1 MSPEQYAALAQ
12 LEQNKT
18 GRKYRG
24 YTNPQSL
31 NQYDGVP
38 EAFAHGVYQAPG
50 DSARMLEG
58 LADYTSLGMASN
70 LFSPSFAEQA
80 TLSKYVDNA
89 TGVNEM
95 NYDPNNYDGIVSLT
109 NAASL
114 AGSIVGAPENALP
127 IGMVAGQTAKRLGS
141 AVGSDLMRPSMV
153 NQSGMVGFHGSPHK
167 FDSFDHSKM
176 GSGEGAQAYGWG
188 TYIAENPDVA
198 GQYKEMLTESIL
210 VDGKGISNLTTD
222 TAERALLD
230 SGFDASKAID
240 SLTAEAAKYGDSKID
255 TIRRSHIAK
264 SVAKIEDLK
273 SRGAIQSQ
281 EGSLYEVDLPDEK
294 IAQMLDWDKPLSEQS
309 AAIQAAAKGDSVP
322 LTSKGSVLYDK
333 LSSTRDMPP
342 FDNTQMMKSR
352 PDAQKAASN
361 YLNSKG
367 IPGIRYLDGNS
378 RSDGTG
384 TSNFV
389 MFDENDM
396 SILSRNGES
405 LGNKGLLGDK
415 SSRMQRMEDNG
426 LERGWYRGGKEPAD
440 APWYSQD
447 RDYAKSFAKGDFRE
461 YALPVEKQGM
471 NTAIPNDILTK
482 VADSAADN
490 GDTSIAKEIRSAI
503 TDGEPLSYSEL
514 NMWFDNNGST
524 GVNQHFRHA
533 GVEMVSDGKT
543 AYMVNA
549 NRVRDAKKA
558 TFDPDKKMMKG
569 INLSLGGLL
578 GVNYLNDKEPQNPD
592 L

>member
-1 MSPEQYAALAQ
+1 MTTVSLPDGSEVEFPDDMSTDAIRSALIPGTPGG
-12 LEQNKT
+12 NRVGSMRDPKT
-18 GRKYRG
+18 MKTYQETGKPYLQAFENFIGTALPGQGRSVGNTDNLLSQVSQPTDRKYRG

-95 NYDPNNYDGIVSLT
+95 NYDPNNYDGIGSLT

-141 AVGSDLMRPSMV
+141 AVGNDLMRPSMV
-153 NQSGMVGFHGSPHK
+153 NQSGMVG
-167 FDSFDHSKM
+167 
-176 GSGEGAQAYGWG
+176 
-188 TYIAENPDVA
+188 
-198 GQYKEMLTESIL
+198 
-210 VDGKGISNLTTD
+210 
-222 TAERALLD
+222 
-230 SGFDASKAID
+230 
-240 SLTAEAAKYGDSKID
+240 
-255 TIRRSHIAK
+255 
-264 SVAKIEDLK
+264 
-273 SRGAIQSQ
+273 
-281 EGSLYEVDLPDEK
+281 
-294 IAQMLDWDKPLSEQS
+294 
-309 AAIQAAAKGDSVP
+309 
-322 LTSKGSVLYDK
+322 SKG
-333 LSSTRDMPP
+333 
-342 FDNTQMMKSR
+342 
-352 PDAQKAASN
+352 AA
-361 YLNSKG
+361 
-367 IPGIRYLDGNS
+367 
-378 RSDGTG
+378 
-384 TSNFV
+384 
-389 MFDENDM
+389 
-396 SILSRNGES
+396 
-405 LGNKGLLGDK
+405 GDK

-447 RDYAKSFAKGDFRE
+447 RDYAKRFARGDFRE
-461 YALPVEKQGM
+461 YALPVDKQGM
-471 NTAIPNDILTK
+471 NTAIPNDILAK

-490 GDTSIAKEIRSAI
+490 GDLSIAKEIRSAI
-503 TDGEPLSYSEL
+503 SDGEPLSYSEL

-524 GVNQHFRHA
+524 GVNQHFKQA